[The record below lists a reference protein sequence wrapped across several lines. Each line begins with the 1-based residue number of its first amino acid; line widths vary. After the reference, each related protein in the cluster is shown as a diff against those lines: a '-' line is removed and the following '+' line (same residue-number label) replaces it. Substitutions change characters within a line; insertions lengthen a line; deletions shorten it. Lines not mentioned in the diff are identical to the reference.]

1 MLLILRPSPTSLRIR
16 LACPDVMSTPYSCVF
31 WIRYPLTLH
40 EKVGIGVWITTDPGA
55 VPDCVTVTVVGT
67 VITSLP
73 LYAAV
78 TVTVTAGTPM
88 MTVTG
93 PGPLGTTVEMGTT
106 PAKPET
112 MLVTEVKTGGVATMC
127 VPGAVPEGGMVEM
140 VGGPAIDT
148 DPVNATVTST

>member
-106 PAKPET
+106 PAI
-112 MLVTEVKTGGVATMC
+112 
-127 VPGAVPEGGMVEM
+127 PGAGRGAGGGAGGGAAGGGPGAGPEGG
-140 VGGPAIDT
+140 
-148 DPVNATVTST
+148 